1 MGLSIQDRGS
11 LDKLIDSFVNNL
23 SNSTHPLQDKEIA
36 QLLHVK
42 SIEDFI
48 FGSIYGS
55 IIGNVNGYF
64 SLVKHRLPN
73 QEELKEIGDVIV
85 KRLPEIREKIFF
97 GK

>member
-1 MGLSIQDRGS
+1 MGLSIQDRGF
-11 LDKLIDSFVNNL
+11 LDKLIDVLVNNL
-23 SNSTHPLQDKEIA
+23 SNSTHPLQNKEAA

-48 FGSIYGS
+48 FGTIYGS

-64 SLVKHRLPN
+64 TLVKNGLPN
-73 QEELKEIGDVIV
+73 QEELIEIGEVIL

>member
-1 MGLSIQDRGS
+1 MGLSIQDRGF

-23 SNSTHPLQDKEIA
+23 SNSSHPFQDKEMA

-64 SLVKHRLPN
+64 TLVKNGLPN
-73 QEELKEIGDVIV
+73 QEELKEISEVIV
-85 KRLPEIREKIFF
+85 KRLPEIKEKIFF